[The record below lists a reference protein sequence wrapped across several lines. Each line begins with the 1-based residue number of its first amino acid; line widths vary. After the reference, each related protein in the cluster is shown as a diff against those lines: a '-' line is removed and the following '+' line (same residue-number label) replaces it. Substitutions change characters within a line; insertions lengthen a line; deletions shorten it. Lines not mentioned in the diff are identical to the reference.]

1 MESNGKEIS
10 SELMDKAAKCR
21 TAEELLALAKE
32 NGIELTPE
40 QAEAYLSA
48 YQKGEIT
55 DEEMAAVA
63 GGTHQRLHGG
73 HNHLLAQQKQPSD
86 EAYHRPQ

>member
-32 NGIELTPE
+32 NGIELTAE

-63 GGTHQRLHGG
+63 GGTRKLS
-73 HNHLLAQQKQPSD
+73 NSKSCFCLFIPVS
-86 EAYHRPQ
+86 

>member
-40 QAEAYLSA
+40 QAEA
-48 YQKGEIT
+48 
-55 DEEMAAVA
+55 
-63 GGTHQRLHGG
+63 
-73 HNHLLAQQKQPSD
+73 
-86 EAYHRPQ
+86 